1 MNVLFG
7 HGLFFLI
14 LFTVFAGAFTV
25 AQIYEPFKI
34 TSSPA
39 YSPDPRPWVQM
50 ESPSPILLDDLLFLD
65 SSFIYLPNDFSFG
78 TADLSALLP
87 VSPGLSS
94 YPPSLFVGDPWDEAL
109 SVRELFSPPPTTNIL
124 DLNFLR
130 RPLSTFGM
138 LENRNLAK
146 NEDHLPQLE
155 VFVHGLPMP
164 VISLPFPLQKPNQFG
179 EWELWGKMEF
189 VFTIFNNSLAGP
201 PVSSKS
207 SGNEI
212 VDELL
217 LRDFFEIAPLL
228 GISDGYYTA
237 SVAP

>member
-1 MNVLFG
+1 MNALFG

-14 LFTVFAGAFTV
+14 LFTVFAGAFIV
-25 AQIYEPFKI
+25 AQIYEPFKAI
-34 TSSPA
+34 TPPA
-39 YSPDPRPWVQM
+39 HSPDPRPWVQM
-50 ESPSPILLDDLLFLD
+50 ESPSSILLDDLLFLD
-65 SSFIYLPNDFSFG
+65 SSFIYLPSYFSFG
-78 TADLSALLP
+78 TADLSAPLS

-94 YPPSLFVGDPWDEAL
+94 YPPSFVVGDPWDEAL
-109 SVRELFSPPPTTNIL
+109 SVRALFSPPPTTNLL
-124 DLNFLR
+124 DSTFLR

-138 LENRNLAK
+138 LDNRDLAK
-146 NEDHLPQLE
+146 NEDSSPHLE
-155 VFVHGLPMP
+155 VFVHGLHMP
-164 VISLPFPLQKPNQFG
+164 VISRPFPLRNPNQVG
-179 EWELWGKMEF
+179 EWELWGKLEF

-217 LRDFFEIAPLL
+217 LSDFFEIAPSL